1 MKPSRLLETIIKI
14 YLKSSTKAL
23 DSQIKSNLLGAKSN
37 LLGAKLFFTA
47 PVYRGLRAVFF
58 TQRVS
63 KRLKDTYSP
72 YATATGEMYYK
83 KLTVIYDLIPSS

>member
-1 MKPSRLLETIIKI
+1 MWV
-14 YLKSSTKAL
+14 
-23 DSQIKSNLLGAKSN
+23 KSNLLGAKSN
-37 LLGAKLFFTA
+37 LLGAKHFFA
-47 PVYRGLRAVFF
+47 GPVYRGLRAVFF

-83 KLTVIYDLIPSS
+83 KLTVIYDQIPSGLFQNIKYNLRTID